1 MQVSLK
7 YLGKSGVSGTGDER
21 KISFAPNLARPKVFF
36 DADVKHPLRYREAM
50 SALHDIVVSDL
61 RFKKRSGSEA
71 YKEFLKGRNEAE
83 AKARR
88 EAFDEEVKKALLKEP
103 EPPPLD
109 LDKRF
114 HKMHEKYWKARRA
127 WAAWLSSNDPELF
140 RHLVPCDPVVTVAP
154 DVVFFEGFAKDESSY
169 GCLLVD
175 RDAFKGDSAGGMG
188 TTNVDY
194 SNALYRQ
201 IQTLRTYRTTR
212 LVVDPTGFEVNV
224 EGQGDYREEKIDL
237 PPTWLRAFGQLSA
250 ATTLPTRSVRLDVGT
265 VYAIIAYLLRHR
277 EKKGPRSLRFQ
288 LTPGKHPIV
297 TIEPFGLEV
306 TSSGPLYD
314 GPKPEEIKV
323 WGRRRL
329 TSLARVLPLAEHVD
343 VSLLGSGLPS
353 IWTAHLGDM
362 RFVLGLSG
370 WTTSDWSSGAGLD
383 LLSGAFDA
391 DPALAKKLDAHL
403 ESVRFAKLAD
413 LEKATG
419 APEAKLTAALFLLAK
434 QGQAI
439 FDFAHGVYRHRPVLS
454 VALSDELLGPEPP
467 ELVGARNIVRSHA
480 VRITKETNAAGLRI
494 LVGQVGDERE
504 VELALDSDGM
514 VKKGRCNCSWHFR
527 FKLRQG
533 PCRHLLA
540 LRMFATTR
548 ESAWRA

>member
-7 YLGKSGVSGTGDER
+7 YLGRSVVSSAGEDLR
-21 KISFAPNLARPKVFF
+21 VSFAPNLARPKVFF
-36 DADVKHPLRYREAM
+36 DADVRDAVRYREAM
-50 SALHDIVVSDL
+50 SALHDVVAADQ
-61 RFKKRSGSEA
+61 RFKKRSGSDA
-71 YKEFLKGRNEAE
+71 YKEFLKGRTEAE
-83 AKARR
+83 ARLQRQVFETEK
-88 EAFDEEVKKALLKEP
+88 EKALAKEP
-103 EPPPLD
+103 DPPPPGLD
-109 LDKRF
+109 GRF
-114 HKMHEKYWKARRA
+114 QTMHAKYWKARRA
-127 WAAWLSSNDPELF
+127 WASWLSSNDPELF

-175 RDAFKGDSAGGMG
+175 REAFKGDSAGGLG

-212 LVVDPTGFEVNV
+212 LVVDPVGFEVNV
-224 EGQGDYREEKIDL
+224 EGSGNYREEKIDL
-237 PPTWLRAFGQLSA
+237 PPSWLRGFGQLSA
-250 ATTLPTRSVRLDVGT
+250 ATTLSSRTVRLDVGT
-265 VYAIIAYLLRHR
+265 VYAIVSYLLRHK

-288 LTPGKHPIV
+288 LTPGKPPVIHLD
-297 TIEPFGLEV
+297 PFGLEV
-306 TSSGPLYD
+306 VSAGPAYD
-314 GPKPEEIKV
+314 GPKPEEVKL

-329 TSLARVLPLAEHVD
+329 VSLARVLPLAESVD
-343 VSLLGSGLPS
+343 VRLIGSGLPS
-353 IWTAHLGDM
+353 IWTANLGDM

-391 DPALAKKLDAHL
+391 DPTLANKLDTLLKERRAM
-403 ESVRFAKLAD
+403 KLPELVA
-413 LEKATG
+413 ATQV
-419 APEAKLTAALFLLAK
+419 PEAKVTAAMFLLAK

-454 VALSDELLGPEPP
+454 VALSDELLGPEPE
-467 ELVGARNIVRSHA
+467 ELTEARQLLRSRDVA
-480 VRITKETNAAGLRI
+480 LKTDTFAAGLRI
-494 LVGQVGDERE
+494 LSGDVGGERQ
-504 VELALDSDGM
+504 VELGLDPDGI

-548 ESAWRA
+548 ESPWLS